1 MKVNSLQ
8 ELFVEELKDVYD
20 AENQIIKAL
29 PKLIKAT
36 SSPKLREG
44 LEEHLEQTKGQVE
57 RLEQIFDG
65 LGEAAKAK
73 KCDGI
78 RGILEEGEK
87 SISDGEKGAV
97 LDAGIIAGAQRV
109 EHYEMAAYG
118 SLKTWAAQLGNKDA
132 RQLLEETLN
141 EEKAADKKL
150 SEIAESSVNAQAFKA
165 SGASA

>member
-8 ELFVEELKDVYD
+8 ELFVDELKDVYD
-20 AENQIIKAL
+20 AEHQIIKAL

-44 LEEHLEQTKGQVE
+44 LEEHLEQTKGQVN
-57 RLEQIFDG
+57 RLEQIFEG

-87 SISDGEKGAV
+87 SISEGEKGAV

-118 SLKTWAAQLGNKDA
+118 SLKTWAAQLGNKEA
-132 RQLLEETLN
+132 AKLLEETLS
-141 EEKAADKKL
+141 EEKAADEKL
-150 SEIAESSVNAQAFKA
+150 SKIAESSVNAQALKA